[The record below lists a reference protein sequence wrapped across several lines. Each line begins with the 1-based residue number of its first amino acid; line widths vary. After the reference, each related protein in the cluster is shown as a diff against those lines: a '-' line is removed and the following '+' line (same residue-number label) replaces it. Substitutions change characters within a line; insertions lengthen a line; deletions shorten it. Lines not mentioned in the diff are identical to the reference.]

1 MNLSM
6 RDKKILL
13 MFLGVLLFAFSFFFI
28 YNPQMKEASEISASN
43 DTLQQ
48 RLSELLELAQ
58 NKDTYLQDTESMQQE
73 IEKYC
78 KEFPYTVRSEDGIVL
93 AQNMENS
100 LDMSIS
106 NVSLG
111 ERTFVYSIDGGAA
124 SDGIEAP
131 EETMMEQ
138 GNQATEDQ
146 INEIEGT
153 DGETGT
159 DALGTIDSSN
169 SVQATI
175 EDDGTS
181 SPALYRTQ
189 DTMQFNCTYSSLK
202 DAVKYLDSQSGRMTL
217 DNINASFDSSTG
229 NLTGTMTVNLFSMT
243 GGNTSYSEPDAGSVA
258 YGTDNIFGT
267 IEKKKKKSKKNKQKA
282 AESNTETTEASEASA
297 DSSQSAESETQQ

>member
-13 MFLGVLLFAFSFFFI
+13 MFLGVLLFALSFFFV
-28 YNPQMKEASEISASN
+28 YNPQMQEASDIAASN
-43 DTLQQ
+43 DSLQQ
-48 RLSELLELAQ
+48 RLSELLELSQ
-58 NKDTYLQDTESMQQE
+58 NKDTYLQETESMQTE
-73 IEKYC
+73 IEQYC

-106 NVSLG
+106 NVGLG

-138 GNQATEDQ
+138 GNQQTQDQ

-153 DGETGT
+153 DGETDTG
-159 DALGTIDSSN
+159 AAGTIDSSN
-169 SVQATI
+169 SVQASI
-175 EDDGTS
+175 ESDGS
-181 SPALYRTQ
+181 GSPALYRTQ
-189 DTMQFNCTYSSLK
+189 NTMQFTCTYSSLK

-217 DNINASFDSSTG
+217 DNIN
-229 NLTGTMTVNLFSMT
+229 
-243 GGNTSYSEPDAGSVA
+243 EPDAGSVA

-282 AESNTETTEASEASA
+282 AESSAESTENTDTAA